1 MSDMYPTTDVPAPA
15 ARSGHG
21 AGSQLAESRPTSAHP
36 NHQAMDSAP
45 ARATAPHLPRPSGQ
59 PALRR
64 RVRCVADIKV
74 ELWKYGYPGSLRVVA
89 EVLRTNGEVIGYL
102 QPDAPAFRNIHLD
115 SERPEVTLKNIATTC
130 GNYVFMSKPGE
141 PASFE
146 VRSQVRMD
154 GDHDV
159 VVHFW
164 VDGWL
169 YELEA

>member
-1 MSDMYPTTDVPAPA
+1 MSDMYPTTDTQAPPLRPGQAHGSQVMDASSPQPANREMAPAPSRA
-15 ARSGHG
+15 A
-21 AGSQLAESRPTSAHP
+21 
-36 NHQAMDSAP
+36 
-45 ARATAPHLPRPSGQ
+45 APHLPRPQGRPS
-59 PALRR
+59 LRR
-64 RVRCVADIKV
+64 RVRCVADVKV

-130 GNYVFMSKPGE
+130 GKYVFMSKPGE

-159 VVHFW
+159 AVHFW

-169 YELEA
+169 YELDG